1 MAHITTKLNKPS
13 NHKSVVQQIGF
24 QYIAGDNDDLAN
36 YDSVMTSSPTINTVR
51 TSVKSS
57 DRTPYLQ
64 NISNN
69 NQQSFGTKKNQYIL
83 DQLDLVKI
91 HVNGNLNG
99 QVNEYDYDEYQKDH
113 SIDKQRINSWIQD
126 QFGEVPGTPEKIV

>member
-1 MAHITTKLNKPS
+1 
-13 NHKSVVQQIGF
+13 
-24 QYIAGDNDDLAN
+24 
-36 YDSVMTSSPTINTVR
+36 MTSSPTINTVR